1 MTKREFLDRLERCL
15 ASLDAGERA
24 AMVDFYS
31 EQIDDRID
39 DGMTEHQAV
48 ASLES
53 PEDIAANILAQR
65 ADTPDPAAQDGGA
78 PQKPAKPG
86 QAQDQRKGFGHAAGK
101 VLLWICAAIGILI
114 LLPVAAGL
122 AAAALCLYLS
132 LWCAVVALGAAALA
146 CLLVGLLNVAA
157 CIVAPVGGTPAL
169 IANLAFSV
177 AAWGAAALLALG
189 TYYFAKLLV
198 MLVVWSPRAI
208 QGRSARKYQ
217 APIPPN
223 AATPRTKEYP
233 SMPMPPMAGDVQ
245 PPKRP
250 RRLPAPAAAAILACI
265 AMLVAGATA
274 FGAMVAAGGPEELC
288 AMARSDASARTMMVR
303 GDSVDEI
310 DLSSTGTHGTW
321 LPTVA
326 LGISPDNNIWVV
338 ANDPL
343 AGGMMRWGSD
353 AVVRPSIEGSALVLR
368 AANESFF
375 SMQTFLGALD
385 GTRSSI
391 YTVQVLVPQEWRGNI
406 ACDNPEVS
414 VSANLGMLD
423 YTSVLATVRNP
434 LVMDGSVDIQSAK
447 WVHLADVRAGEVTAN
462 SLDVNLVRVEADTI
476 SVNEGRVAGI
486 AYLKDI
492 AADRLTLGGRA
503 ATLAELD
510 VPSATTVIDPKTEV
524 HAIDEDPVAPDLE
537 TVETP

>member
-1 MTKREFLDRLERCL
+1 MTKREFLYRLERCL

-132 LWCAVVALGAAALA
+132 LWCAAVALGAAALA

-198 MLVVWSPRAI
+198 MLVVWSTRAI

-217 APIPPN
+217 TPVPPN
-223 AATPRTKEYP
+223 AATPGPRSTPRCRCRPWQATSSRP
-233 SMPMPPMAGDVQ
+233 SARAGCPPPPRQ
-245 PPKRP
+245 PSWPASRCWSQAPRP
-250 RRLPAPAAAAILACI
+250 SGPWWRPGVPRSCAPWPAATRAPAP
-265 AMLVAGATA
+265 
-274 FGAMVAAGGPEELC
+274 
-288 AMARSDASARTMMVR
+288 
-303 GDSVDEI
+303 
-310 DLSSTGTHGTW
+310 
-321 LPTVA
+321 
-326 LGISPDNNIWVV
+326 
-338 ANDPL
+338 
-343 AGGMMRWGSD
+343 
-353 AVVRPSIEGSALVLR
+353 
-368 AANESFF
+368 
-375 SMQTFLGALD
+375 
-385 GTRSSI
+385 
-391 YTVQVLVPQEWRGNI
+391 
-406 ACDNPEVS
+406 
-414 VSANLGMLD
+414 
-423 YTSVLATVRNP
+423 
-434 LVMDGSVDIQSAK
+434 
-447 WVHLADVRAGEVTAN
+447 
-462 SLDVNLVRVEADTI
+462 
-476 SVNEGRVAGI
+476 
-486 AYLKDI
+486 
-492 AADRLTLGGRA
+492 
-503 ATLAELD
+503 
-510 VPSATTVIDPKTEV
+510 
-524 HAIDEDPVAPDLE
+524 
-537 TVETP
+537 